1 MTPRQFAAIA
11 TVAALSLIAAIAVYS
26 LRAPWTGEALGT
38 GKLFPALA
46 SEAASIDRIVVTQGG
61 KPLTIERDGEVWRVT
76 SQDGYPAMNEK
87 VRALLLALTDAKL
100 LEPKTRVADR
110 YGLLEVDDPASK
122 SSNARLITLE
132 DAAGRTLGEIIAGK
146 QRTGAAPAAGQ
157 GTGGTY
163 VRRPGDEQSWL
174 ASTAIPGGSALKDW
188 ANPRVFET
196 QTERIK
202 DLTVE
207 VRGEP
212 PYTLKRNDDGSHALA
227 AIPSGK
233 KVKYVNMI
241 DNIVEAAS
249 FLDFERVRKQPAT
262 PETEA
267 GTVRFETDGGLKIAL
282 HVRRGEDGGTWIAI
296 DPSGEGDAKK
306 AADDIR
312 ARTDGWE
319 FEVLPSKVDTM
330 LKKEADLLEDI
341 EASAGGAPHPGPGA
355 PFAIPTP

>member
-1 MTPRQFAAIA
+1 MTPKQFAALA
-11 TVAALSLIAAIAVYS
+11 TVAALSLIAAVAVHS
-26 LRAPWTGEALGT
+26 LRAPWTGESLGT

-46 SEAASIDRIVVTQGG
+46 SEAASVSRIVVTQGG
-61 KPLTIERDGEVWRVT
+61 KPLTIERDGEVWRVA

-87 VRALLLALTDAKL
+87 VRALLLSLTDAKL
-100 LEPKTRVADR
+100 LEPKTRVPDR
-110 YGLLEVDDPASK
+110 YALLEVDDPAGK

-132 DAAGRTLGEIIAGK
+132 DAGGRTLGEIIAGK
-146 QRTGAAPAAGQ
+146 QRAATPAAGQ

-163 VRRPGDEQSWL
+163 VRKPGDEQSWL
-174 ASTAIPGGSALKDW
+174 ASTAISGGSALKDW

-202 DLTVE
+202 SLTVE
-207 VRGEP
+207 IRGEP

-227 AIPSGK
+227 AIPAGK

-241 DNIVEAAS
+241 DNIIEAAS
-249 FLDFERVRKQPAT
+249 FLDFERVRKRPAT
-262 PETEA
+262 SGPEA
-267 GTVRFETDGGLKIAL
+267 GVVRFETDGGLAVAL
-282 HVRRGEDGGTWIAI
+282 HVRRDKDGTWVTV

-319 FEVLPSKVDTM
+319 FEVLPSKAETM
-330 LKKEADLLEDI
+330 LKKEADLIEDI
-341 EASAGGAPHPGPGA
+341 EASAGGTPHPGAGA
-355 PFAIPTP
+355 PFAVPAP